1 MRTDKNYSKKLL
13 EEQLT
18 KMKIPKYLLFSFAD
32 SACKYLSKI
41 PQDIINDIAPI
52 KDIQH
57 NKNN

>member
-18 KMKIPKYLLFSFAD
+18 KTKIPKYLLFSFAD
-32 SACKYLSKI
+32 SACKHLSKI